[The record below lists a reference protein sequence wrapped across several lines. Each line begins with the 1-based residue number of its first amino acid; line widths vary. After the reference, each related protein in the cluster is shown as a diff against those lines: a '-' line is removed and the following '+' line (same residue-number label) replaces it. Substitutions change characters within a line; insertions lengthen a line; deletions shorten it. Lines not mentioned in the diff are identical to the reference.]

1 MSELK
6 VSMFDVRSGE
16 MFAGRASSVLK
27 KEGTN
32 KYLYYCNLPS
42 AVMQALAAS
51 GITTLR
57 QKITVGFLSTT
68 DEHAITIFDAIHT
81 EAMNTLTRALS
92 SRLDTDISKWSGRRV
107 MYNIAAWQKAHLPAS
122 VVIEALGTEPTLP
135 GTVTTPA
142 VETPAVP
149 VVRSA
154 KKPDSQKFKS
164 DDAEY
169 MGLVMTVQ
177 NLSAEVIRL
186 RGALTTK

>member
-1 MSELK
+1 
-6 VSMFDVRSGE
+6 
-16 MFAGRASSVLK
+16 
-27 KEGTN
+27 
-32 KYLYYCNLPS
+32 
-42 AVMQALAAS
+42 
-51 GITTLR
+51 
-57 QKITVGFLSTT
+57 
-68 DEHAITIFDAIHT
+68 
-81 EAMNTLTRALS
+81 
-92 SRLDTDISKWSGRRV
+92 

-135 GTVTTPA
+135 GTIATPV

-154 KKPDSQKFKS
+154 KKTDSQKFKS

-186 RGALTTK
+186 RSALTTK